1 MYILVLVPFHML
13 SLTRRTLDKERVA
26 NIHHLAAK
34 LGYALHVAY
43 RRFYFGLLSRTPAL
57 SVADCIPELGVLTAG
72 PARYMVM
79 FAGKH
84 PFITASSWV

>member
-1 MYILVLVPFHML
+1 MYILELVPFQML

-26 NIHHLAAK
+26 NIYHLAAK
-34 LGYALHVAY
+34 LGYALH
-43 RRFYFGLLSRTPAL
+43 FYFGLVSRTPAL
-57 SVADCIPELGVLTAG
+57 SVADCIPKNWVFFTAG